1 MQDQDK
7 RIKRK
12 HPSQNLNYKNT
23 RKKQDKRNKRKNPK
37 PNIKTNAKEKN
48 KIHEIRGRN

>member
-12 HPSQNLNYKNT
+12 HPSQNLNDKT
-23 RKKQDKRNKRKNPK
+23 KQDKRNKRKNPK

-48 KIHEIRGRN
+48 KINEIRGRN